1 MDESS
6 GYLDADV
13 GGGHQP
19 TAARE
24 HREAPQTVTTLP
36 DLTAVGIEDS
46 RRDVGIGIR
55 RLDGHQ
61 HLIESDA
68 TMSIAES
75 PQDIGA
81 EFRGRG
87 VVGQYEIVADAVHL
101 GEREHHAAKVTGSYT
116 TCLARHPV
124 IAMPPYI
131 AVATPREIFEY
142 YRAIAD
148 AAQLPVFIQHAPQ
161 GPGVDLAFLK
171 RLLTEV
177 EHVRYIKEEMEPSA
191 HNISGLLE
199 ADLPGCRGVIGGG
212 WCRWMPSELERG
224 AHGFMPSVEIVDVH
238 VKIWNAFQAG
248 DRAGARAVFNQVAPF
263 IHLTFNLGLPFVK
276 EVLVRRG
283 LLRSGLMRQPG
294 AAALDDADR
303 RELDVALAEIEH
315 LFIK

>member
-1 MDESS
+1 MTEERIR
-6 GYLDADV
+6 GILPVVQTALA
-13 GGGHQP
+13 GGGELDMESMERQVSFCVEAGAHGLVYPVLGSEFQFLSDGERRSLLEAVVS
-19 TAARE
+19 AAAGEIPVIAGVAGPSWKVAAE
-24 HREAPQTVTTLP
+24 HAGF
-36 DLTAVGIEDS
+36 A
-46 RRDVGIGIR
+46 RR
-55 RLDGHQ
+55 
-61 HLIESDA
+61 
-68 TMSIAES
+68 
-75 PQDIGA
+75 IGA
-81 EFRGRG
+81 
-87 VVGQYEIVADAVHL
+87 
-101 GEREHHAAKVTGSYT
+101 AA
-116 TCLARHPV
+116 A

-199 ADLPGCRGVIGGG
+199 ADLPGCLGVIGGG

-283 LLRSGLMRQPG
+283 LLRTALMRQPG